1 MNFVSDNVRAP
12 YKISSPFA
20 VSQTSPLFF
29 NQQPMGIIQPKSR
42 LRNSHSRMISSHDM
56 SNTVLSGIGLNC
68 NHAEDDLVQINP
80 PQQASS
86 PRGSTNRK
94 RRPNSNSNSTGKGD
108 RYLNSKRNSTS
119 SVKRY
124 PLAVHNFAHNGGLS

>member
-1 MNFVSDNVRAP
+1 MNFVSDNVPAP

-20 VSQTSPLFF
+20 VSHTSPLFF

-42 LRNSHSRMISSHDM
+42 LRNSQSRMISSHDM

-68 NHAEDDLVQINP
+68 NHADDLVQIKP

-86 PRGSTNRK
+86 PQISSRRK
-94 RRPNSNSNSTGKGD
+94 KRPNSNSNSTGKGD
-108 RYLNSKRNSTS
+108 KFLNSKRNSS
-119 SVKRY
+119 SSAKRL
-124 PLAVHNFAHNGGLS
+124 PLTAHNFGGSSGVS